1 MNGKAK
7 NRNNRRSLAHMST
20 LNVNIL
26 HFRKP
31 WVTAWWSAAFPG
43 FGHLLLGNHFKGAI
57 LIVWEVLINMQSHIN
72 GAMVLSIHGKYKQ
85 AALIINPRWVLL
97 YIAVYIYAIW
107 DSYRTTIEQNK
118 VFTLAERENAPII
131 RFQMNSLAVQ
141 YLDLRSPWLAM
152 VWSLLM
158 PGLGQ
163 MYLHR
168 IPTGFLLLI
177 AWIVMAINS
186 NFMKCLLLTIES
198 WGRIHSPMDPQWS
211 LFMPSIYGFAAFD
224 AYVYAVENNKLF
236 EKAQR
241 QWLEEEYQTLG
252 FSIKS
257 GAGG

>member
-1 MNGKAK
+1 
-7 NRNNRRSLAHMST
+7 MST

-168 IPTGFLLLI
+168 IPTGFFASYRLDCNGYQLQ
-177 AWIVMAINS
+177 
-186 NFMKCLLLTIES
+186 FY
-198 WGRIHSPMDPQWS
+198 G
-211 LFMPSIYGFAAFD
+211 MPSAYDRELGPHSFAHGPAMVV
-224 AYVYAVENNKLF
+224 VYAVDL
-236 EKAQR
+236 
-241 QWLEEEYQTLG
+241 WLCGL
-252 FSIKS
+252 
-257 GAGG
+257 